1 MTTSN
6 GQRTRSTPKRPGP
19 AIDDTIVLDLDTVTL
34 GELEVI
40 EEFIGAEALAALLAG
55 RMTTKALIAVAYVV
69 KRRDNP
75 EFTIEDAKAMKVMG
89 LQQPDPAK
97 KGNGNGA

>member
-1 MTTSN
+1 M
-6 GQRTRSTPKRPGP
+6 
-19 AIDDTIVLDLDTVTL
+19 DDDSIVLDLDSMTL

-40 EEFIGAEALAALLAG
+40 EEVAG
-55 RMTTKALIAVAYVV
+55 EQAVTMLMVNKMTAKALVAVAYVV

-75 EFTIEDAKAMKVMG
+75 AFSLADARALRVTSLK
-89 LQQPDPAK
+89 QPDPEK